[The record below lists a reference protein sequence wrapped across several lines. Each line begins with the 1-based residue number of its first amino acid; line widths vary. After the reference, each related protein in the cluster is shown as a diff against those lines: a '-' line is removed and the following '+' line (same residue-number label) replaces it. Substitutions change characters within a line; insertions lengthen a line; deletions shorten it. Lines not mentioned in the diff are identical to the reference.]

1 MSQWNDGNKAIKD
14 AVQKKAVTSSL
25 RWRSKEVYRLEGH
38 LQGCLGLLG
47 QLWCW
52 HLSRVHRLRTCKLKL
67 KESSITQMS

>member
-1 MSQWNDGNKAIKD
+1 
-14 AVQKKAVTSSL
+14 
-25 RWRSKEVYRLEGH
+25 LEGH